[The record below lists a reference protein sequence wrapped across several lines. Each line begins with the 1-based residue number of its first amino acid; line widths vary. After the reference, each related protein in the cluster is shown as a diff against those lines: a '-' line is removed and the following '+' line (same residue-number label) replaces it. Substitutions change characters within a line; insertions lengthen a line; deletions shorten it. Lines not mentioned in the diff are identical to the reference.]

1 MDKDKRIVLRTIN
14 DSNDLEQLISTDALC
29 EVLQKEGYICEKD
42 DSLDNVGA
50 VITGG
55 RGVWKQSEN
64 FKVEEAFLQKYSDE
78 VRKLAYAPSFGEDCD
93 YPLGIKNIA
102 YFEMKKFAGISVADE
117 NTLNIMNGEF
127 KMDVELVCPP
137 ILLDEDVNI
146 VSKEIGKEEGLF
158 ILSYITKTSAQ
169 KEKLLYLA
177 EESIRYRVAR
187 YEGMKKDKCAADDY
201 IDIVKKAS
209 MIITDAPVIVQLA
222 VLLGKPFIAVVDR
235 NEKCSYEIVSLL
247 KQLDLEERIVYVQED
262 MEEKTF
268 LFKKPIKYGLV
279 YCKLEQIRKK
289 SKKWLLDCLEQ
300 VR

>member
-1 MDKDKRIVLRTIN
+1 MDKDKKIVLKTISN
-14 DSNDLEQLISTDALC
+14 PNDLEQVISTYALS
-29 EVLQKEGYICEKD
+29 EALQRAGYICEKD
-42 DSLDNVGA
+42 DSTDEFGA

-55 RGVWKQSEN
+55 QGIWEHSRN
-64 FKVEEAFLQKYSDE
+64 FKVEDSFLQKYNED
-78 VRKLAYAPSFGEDCD
+78 VRKIAYAPSFGEDCD

-102 YFEMKKFAGISVADE
+102 YFEMRKFAGISVADE
-117 NTLNIMNGEF
+117 NTLDIMSDEF

-137 ILLDEDVNI
+137 ILLNDGRNI

-187 YEGMKKDKCAADDY
+187 YEGIKKDKCAADDY

-262 MEEKTF
+262 MKEKTF
-268 LFKKPIKYGLV
+268 LFKKPVKYGLV
-279 YCKLEQIRKK
+279 YSKLEQIRQK
-289 SKKWLLDCLEQ
+289 SMKWLIDCLE
-300 VR
+300 